1 MKKVFALVIACLFV
15 LVSGCSSEVSA
26 EIAEVKDEIV
36 EVKNGYLDL
45 SVEEFE
51 NNFNAQL
58 SKEYFR
64 ADLQKGFADEDS
76 AFYSCDLETGIEL
89 SVSSTT
95 DATMINY
102 MNLSFDVNEDYADA
116 TKFGYYFAKLIYTV
130 APDIT
135 QDEIST
141 LITELDMENPLPG
154 DIETYERN
162 KILFG
167 LMVEDDGSK
176 MHLTAITTK

>member
-1 MKKVFALVIACLFV
+1 MKKILALVLACLFV
-15 LVSGCSSEVSA
+15 LVAGCSSVSA
-26 EIAEVKDEIV
+26 EIV
-36 EVKNGYLDL
+36 EVKNGYWDL

-76 AFYSCDLETGIEL
+76 AYYSCDLETGIDL
-89 SVSSTT
+89 SLSSTT
-95 DATMINY
+95 DATMISY
-102 MNLSFDVNEDYADA
+102 VDLSFDVNEDNADA
-116 TKFGYYFAKLIYTV
+116 STWGYYFAKLIYTV

-135 QDEIST
+135 DDEISD
-141 LITELDMENPLPG
+141 LITGLDMENPMPG
-154 DIETYERN
+154 DIDTFSRN
-162 KILFG
+162 NVIFG
-167 LMVEDDGSK
+167 LTVADDGSK